1 MHIQCMKVL
10 QGNTAVHSAVY
21 PWLEEGKFSL
31 FKPWESLLKIS
42 RPMPLPSIEQRQLDS
57 VAETWVGSS
66 RPESMK
72 EIFNES
78 FRELRLVYSL
88 ARATQNS
95 NRHVVVLAWMSRVP
109 GEFVKL
115 VETKVSEAMLILAS
129 YSVLLKRLEYLWW
142 CRGIAETL
150 LRVVRCE
157 IGTDGN
163 QKLNECL
170 RWPIE
175 EVLGNHEET
184 AE

>member
-1 MHIQCMKVL
+1 LVRRRKV
-10 QGNTAVHSAVY
+10 S
-21 PWLEEGKFSL
+21 F
-31 FKPWESLLKIS
+31 FKPWENILKIS
-42 RPMPLPSIEQRQLDS
+42 SPMPLPSIEQRQLDS

-66 RPESMK
+66 HPESMK
-72 EIFNES
+72 EILNKS
-78 FRELRLVYSL
+78 LRELRLVYSL
-88 ARATQNS
+88 AHATQNC
-95 NRHVVVLAWMSRVP
+95 NRHVVVLAWISRVP
-109 GEFVKL
+109 EEFVKL
-115 VETKVSEAMLILAS
+115 VETRVPEAMLILAS

-150 LRVVRCE
+150 LRVVRDE

-163 QKLNECL
+163 QILNECL